1 MEAKGHLVF
10 QSCTWVGMPITDIN
24 CIILILLVRS
34 SKIVLPNHL
43 TFSTFFDLFSAG
55 NYSGWKATCI
65 GNNSSAAVS
74 ILKQEYKEGE
84 MTLDAS
90 LDLSMKVLSKTLD
103 MTKLTS
109 DKIEVATLK
118 RVNGKTKIHILT
130 TQEMDALIAKFE
142 AKEKEA
148 EEASRS

>member
-1 MEAKGHLVF
+1 MEAKDHLVF

-24 CIILILLVRS
+24 CIILILLVSS
-34 SKIVLPNHL
+34 SKNVLPNHVA
-43 TFSTFFDLFSAG
+43 FSTFFDLFSSG

>member
-24 CIILILLVRS
+24 CIILILLVSS
-34 SKIVLPNHL
+34 SKNVLHYHVA
-43 TFSTFFDLFSAG
+43 FSTFFDLFSAG

>member
-34 SKIVLPNHL
+34 SKNVLPNHVA
-43 TFSTFFDLFSAG
+43 FSTFFDLFSAG

>member
-34 SKIVLPNHL
+34 SKNVLPIMQI
-43 TFSTFFDLFSAG
+43 FQRFFDLFSAG

>member
-1 MEAKGHLVF
+1 
-10 QSCTWVGMPITDIN
+10 MPITDIN
-24 CIILILLVRS
+24 CIILILLVSS
-34 SKIVLPNHL
+34 SKNDLPSHVP
-43 TFSTFFDLFSAG
+43 FSTFFDLFSAG

>member
-24 CIILILLVRS
+24 CIILILLVS
-34 SKIVLPNHL
+34 SSNHVLPNHVA
-43 TFSTFFDLFSAG
+43 FSTYFDLFSAG

>member
-1 MEAKGHLVF
+1 MEASGHLAF

-34 SKIVLPNHL
+34 SKNVLPNHVA
-43 TFSTFFDLFSAG
+43 FSTFFDLFSAG

>member
-1 MEAKGHLVF
+1 MQIF
-10 QSCTWVGMPITDIN
+10 Q
-24 CIILILLVRS
+24 R
-34 SKIVLPNHL
+34 
-43 TFSTFFDLFSAG
+43 FFDLFSAG

>member
-34 SKIVLPNHL
+34 SKIVLPNHV